1 MQIPLQAWQLDKASP
16 MTLTQQLL
24 QLAQQQIRGQ
34 HWHAGAKLPSV
45 RVLSEHLAVSKFTVA
60 EVYERLTAQGLTVSR
75 HGSGVYVARQHPVL
89 QLNDAV
95 NESSALATEVAL
107 MRQTLQRQSD
117 WHKPAAGWLTPEWMP
132 ESDLR
137 DALKSVAREGQALT
151 DYGPAQGYL
160 PLRQYLVNRLSQLN
174 MALEPAQMLLTASA
188 THALDLVV
196 RLLLKPGEKVLVDDP
211 GFYNFQAIMRLH
223 QLELVFLPRTAQG
236 PDLQALAT
244 LLQQHKI
251 RAYLT
256 NSVLSNPVGTCVA
269 PPIAFKVLDLLKQHQ
284 VLLIEDDIYA
294 DFESTHALR
303 YNSLTGFERSIYIGS
318 LSKTIS
324 ADMRVGYIVAS
335 SAIVASLTDLKLMTT
350 TSTPATIERV
360 IYKVLTSSGYS
371 RHIKQLHRRLDECRM
386 EVLKQFAK
394 RGWYPWHEP
403 TAGFALWMCL
413 PEGLSAR
420 ALALAARDAR
430 IVLAPGGHFSQQA
443 DADRFMRF
451 NITQCTDVFW
461 HWLDGYVHQ

>member
-1 MQIPLQAWQLDKASP
+1 MQIPIHAWQLDKASP
-16 MTLTQQLL
+16 LTLTQQLM
-24 QLAQQQIRGQ
+24 QLAQQQIRAQ
-34 HWHAGAKLPSV
+34 HWQAGAKLPSV
-45 RVLSEHLAVSKFTVA
+45 RVLAEHLCVSKFTVA

-89 QLNDAV
+89 QLNDAI
-95 NESSALATEVAL
+95 NESSALATEVSL
-107 MRQTLQRQSD
+107 MRQTLQRQAD
-117 WHKPAAGWLTPEWMP
+117 WHKPAAGWLTPEWLP
-132 ESDLR
+132 DAELR
-137 DALKSVAREGQALT
+137 DALKSVARDGQALT

-160 PLRQYLVNRLSQLN
+160 PLRQFLVTRLAQLN
-174 MALEPAQMLLTASA
+174 MSVEPAQMLLTSSA

-196 RLLLKPGEKVLVDDP
+196 RLLLKPGDKVLVDDP

-223 QLELVFLPRTAQG
+223 QLELVFLPRTTQG
-236 PDLQALAT
+236 PDLQALAS
-244 LLQQHKI
+244 LLQTQKI

-269 PPIAFKVLDLLKQHQ
+269 PSVAFKVLDLLNQHQ

-303 YNSLTGFERSIYIGS
+303 YNSLTAFERSVYIGS

-335 SAIVASLTDLKLMTT
+335 APLVASFTDLKLMTT
-350 TSTPATIERV
+350 TSTPATVERIV
-360 IYKVLTSSGYS
+360 YKVLTSSGYA
-371 RHIKQLHRRLDECRM
+371 RHLKQLHRRLDECRA
-386 EVLKQFAK
+386 EVLKQFAR
-394 RGWYPWHEP
+394 RGWYPWFEP
-403 TAGFALWMCL
+403 NAGFAVWLRL
-413 PEGLSAR
+413 PEGLSASQV
-420 ALALAARDAR
+420 ALAAREAR

-451 NITQCTDVFW
+451 NITQCTEVFW
-461 HWLDGYVHQ
+461 HWLDSYLSK

>member
-24 QLAQQQIRGQ
+24 QLAQQHIRGQ

-45 RVLSEHLAVSKFTVA
+45 RALSEHLAVSKFTIA

-211 GFYNFQAIMRLH
+211 GF
-223 QLELVFLPRTAQG
+223 
-236 PDLQALAT
+236 
-244 LLQQHKI
+244 
-251 RAYLT
+251 
-256 NSVLSNPVGTCVA
+256 
-269 PPIAFKVLDLLKQHQ
+269 
-284 VLLIEDDIYA
+284 
-294 DFESTHALR
+294 
-303 YNSLTGFERSIYIGS
+303 
-318 LSKTIS
+318 
-324 ADMRVGYIVAS
+324 
-335 SAIVASLTDLKLMTT
+335 
-350 TSTPATIERV
+350 
-360 IYKVLTSSGYS
+360 
-371 RHIKQLHRRLDECRM
+371 
-386 EVLKQFAK
+386 
-394 RGWYPWHEP
+394 
-403 TAGFALWMCL
+403 
-413 PEGLSAR
+413 
-420 ALALAARDAR
+420 
-430 IVLAPGGHFSQQA
+430 
-443 DADRFMRF
+443 
-451 NITQCTDVFW
+451 
-461 HWLDGYVHQ
+461 